1 MPEMMILAVSPLG
14 HRVFFTLSTS
24 FTSPWVMV
32 SWAEMV
38 DCATPFESNKSTS
51 LDGVR
56 ATVVRS
62 LVVFCGSFHREM
74 KHERTSCT

>member
-1 MPEMMILAVSPLG
+1 
-14 HRVFFTLSTS
+14 
-24 FTSPWVMV
+24 VMV

>member
-1 MPEMMILAVSPLG
+1 
-14 HRVFFTLSTS
+14 
-24 FTSPWVMV
+24 VMV

-56 ATVVRS
+56 ATVVRT
-62 LVVFCGSFHREM
+62 LVVCSGGFHRER
-74 KHERTSCT
+74 KNERTSCT